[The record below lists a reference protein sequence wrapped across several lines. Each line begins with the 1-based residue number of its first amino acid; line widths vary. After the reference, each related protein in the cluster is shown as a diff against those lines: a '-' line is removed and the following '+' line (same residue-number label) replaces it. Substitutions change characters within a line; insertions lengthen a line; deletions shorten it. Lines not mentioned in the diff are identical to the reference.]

1 MTVAR
6 LATILIFALALLQSG
21 CKGCGPTE
29 KSAPTTKEP
38 AAKAPAVAEPAPAS
52 AAVTPQAA
60 PVPPKAP
67 ERYLGPQS
75 ESPAGYKLT
84 SGFANQKGESV
95 RQPTALEQNTV
106 YVTALS
112 PEDRPIGDLDKVAGV
127 DVHGFLVDRDMR
139 QAYYA
144 KGDGP
149 VAEGA
154 DARQL
159 KFMPREGG
167 DHAMMVVVS
176 PAGSGEVHTIST
188 PVVIKGAL
196 PEVMGPG
203 VSGMSA
209 RSRTKGGDVELRSEA
224 PLVVGQ
230 PAKLSTVDVDNTGK
244 IKGSHKLPF
253 AVIYNDQMGY
263 GEVLNWDDAGA
274 TSWRPTEAG
283 TFLVLAPPEEGDTA
297 LAFKLV
303 VAAPKPA
310 EAAK

>member
-1 MTVAR
+1 M
-6 LATILIFALALLQSG
+6 
-21 CKGCGPTE
+21 
-29 KSAPTTKEP
+29 P
-38 AAKAPAVAEPAPAS
+38 AKV
-52 AAVTPQAA
+52 
-60 PVPPKAP
+60 P

-75 ESPAGYKLT
+75 ESPTGYKLT

-112 PEDRPIGDLDKVAGV
+112 PDDRPVGDLDKFAGV
-127 DVHGFLVDRDMR
+127 DVHGFLVARDMR

-154 DARQL
+154 DARAL
-159 KFMPREGG
+159 KFLPREGG

-176 PAGSGEVHTIST
+176 PAGTGQVQTIST

-203 VSGMSA
+203 VSGLTA
-209 RSRTKGGDVELRSEA
+209 RSRTKGGDVELRSDA

-230 PAKLSTVDVDNTGK
+230 MAKLSTVDVDNTGQS
-244 IKGSHKLPF
+244 KGAHKLPF
-253 AVIYNDQMGY
+253 ALLYNDQMGY
-263 GEVLNWDDAGA
+263 GEVLTWDDAG
-274 TSWRPTEAG
+274 TTTWRPTEAG
-283 TFLVLAPPEEGDTA
+283 TFLVLAPPEEGETA
-297 LAFKLV
+297 LTFKLV
-303 VAAPKPA
+303 VTAPEPDKAAR
-310 EAAK
+310 